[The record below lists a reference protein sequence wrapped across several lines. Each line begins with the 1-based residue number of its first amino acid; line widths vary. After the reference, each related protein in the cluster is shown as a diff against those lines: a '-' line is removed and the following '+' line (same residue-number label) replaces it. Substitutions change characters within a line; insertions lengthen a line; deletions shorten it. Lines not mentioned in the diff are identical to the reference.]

1 MQADILSTA
10 KEKYM
15 AKILADKDVRKLLG
29 TSSAFKVTISG

>member
-15 AKILADKDVRKLLG
+15 AILADKDVRKLLG